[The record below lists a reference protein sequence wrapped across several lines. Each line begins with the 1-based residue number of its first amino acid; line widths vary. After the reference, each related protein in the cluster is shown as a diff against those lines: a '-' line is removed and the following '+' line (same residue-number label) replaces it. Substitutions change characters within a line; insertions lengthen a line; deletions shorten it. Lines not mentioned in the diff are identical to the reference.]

1 MSEAADRALMQ
12 RAIDLGRQARF
23 WAAPNPA
30 VGCVL
35 ARDGEVIGSGYTQPV
50 GQAHAEVMALQ
61 SAVNAQR
68 STAYV
73 TLEPCSH
80 QGHTGPCAQALIE
93 AGVTRVVVAIE
104 DPNPSVSGQGIAAL
118 RAAGIT
124 VEVGVLA
131 DQAEQHLAGFL
142 HRMRRGWG
150 QITLKVAA
158 SLDGR
163 VAMATGESQ
172 WITCEASR
180 QDVQRL
186 RAESDLIVTGI
197 GTVLAD
203 DCRLTLRPD
212 QSSLSSEE
220 SERALRSPPHRM
232 VLDSQGRTPIDA
244 RVLDGGSTTVIT
256 SPGIEMDASIAQH
269 QLPVDQRGRIGLE
282 EWVHYLGEQ
291 SFNTILIEAGP
302 QLSGALIEG
311 GWVDRLVVYQAPC
324 LLGDTGRPMAG
335 FASDTLAESP
345 KFQLEEVTR
354 FGADLRIMATPMAAP
369 ELLSAESLE

>member
-1 MSEAADRALMQ
+1 MSEPADRALME

-35 ARDGEVIGSGYTQPV
+35 ARDGEVIGSGCTQPV
-50 GQAHAEVMALQ
+50 GQEHAEVMALL
-61 SAVNAQR
+61 SAVDAQH

-80 QGHTGPCAQALIE
+80 EGHTGPCAQALID

-104 DPNPSVSGQGIAAL
+104 DPNPSVSGQGIALL
-118 RAAGIT
+118 RAAGIA
-124 VEVGVLA
+124 VEVGLLA
-131 DQAEQHLAGFL
+131 DQAEEHLAGFL
-142 HRMRRGWG
+142 QRMRRGWG
-150 QITLKVAA
+150 QITLKIAA

-163 VAMATGESQ
+163 VAMASGESQ

-203 DCRLTLRPD
+203 DCQLTLRPEH
-212 QSSLSSEE
+212 SSLSSAE
-220 SERALRSPPHRM
+220 SEQAMRSPPHRM

-244 RVLDGGSTTVIT
+244 RVLKGSPTTVIT
-256 SPGIEMDASIAQH
+256 AQGIEMEASIAQH
-269 QLPVDQRGRIGLE
+269 QLPVDQQGRIVLN
-282 EWVHYLGEQ
+282 EWVHYLGTQ
-291 SFNTILIEAGP
+291 SFNHILVEAGP

-324 LLGDTGRPMAG
+324 LLGNTGRPMAG
-335 FASDTLAESP
+335 FAIDTLSESP
-345 KFQLEEVTR
+345 KFQLEAVTR
-354 FGADLRIMATPMAAP
+354 SGTDLRIMATPTAAP
-369 ELLSAESLE
+369 GLLC

>member
-61 SAVNAQR
+61 SAVNAQQ

-104 DPNPSVSGQGIAAL
+104 DPNPSVSGQGIALL
-118 RAAGIT
+118 RAAGIA

-150 QITLKVAA
+150 QVTLKVAA

-203 DCRLTLRPD
+203 DCQLTLRPD

-232 VLDSQGRTPIDA
+232 VLDSQGRTPVDA
-244 RVLDGGSTTVIT
+244 RVLKGAPTTVIT
-256 SPGIEMDASIAQH
+256 APGIEMAVSITQH
-269 QLPVDQRGRIGLE
+269 QLPVDQGGRIVLD
-282 EWVHYLGEQ
+282 EWVHYLGTR
-291 SFNTILIEAGP
+291 SFNSILIEAGP

-335 FASDTLAESP
+335 FAIDTLAESP

-369 ELLSAESLE
+369 ELLSAESLG

>member
-61 SAVNAQR
+61 SAVNAQQ

-104 DPNPSVSGQGIAAL
+104 DPNPSVSGQGIALL
-118 RAAGIT
+118 RAAGIA

-150 QITLKVAA
+150 QVTLKVAA

-203 DCRLTLRPD
+203 DCQLTLRPD

-232 VLDSQGRTPIDA
+232 VLDSQGRTPVDA
-244 RVLDGGSTTVIT
+244 RVLKGAPTTVIT
-256 SPGIEMDASIAQH
+256 APGIEMAVSITQH
-269 QLPVDQRGRIGLE
+269 QLPVDQGGRIVLD
-282 EWVHYLGEQ
+282 EWVHYLGTRA
-291 SFNTILIEAGP
+291 FNSILIEAGP

-335 FASDTLAESP
+335 FAIDTLAESP

-369 ELLSAESLE
+369 ELLSAESLG